1 MILGRSSFFIIILTV
16 IITSISPLKA
26 NNNPVGLGVGT
37 RTCSNFIIETVEIGD
52 DGDLTERALKRRLVY
67 MQWTNGFMTAL
78 NIRHFEKNNKFKD
91 LNTVVNHN
99 DFYNQIL
106 SSCNYLIDEGD
117 YNDFSIATFVLF
129 DNISQEENTED

>member
-1 MILGRSSFFIIILTV
+1 MVLGRSSFFIIILTV

-26 NNNPVGLGVGT
+26 NDDPVGLGVGT

-67 MQWTNGFMTAL
+67 LQWANGFMTAL
-78 NIRHFEKNNKFKD
+78 NIRNFEKNNEFKN

-106 SSCNYLIDEGD
+106 SSCNYIIDEGD

-129 DNISQEENTED
+129 DNIPQEENKED

>member
-1 MILGRSSFFIIILTV
+1 MVVGRSSFFIIILTV

-26 NNNPVGLGVGT
+26 NDDPVGLGVGT

-67 MQWTNGFMTAL
+67 MQWANGFMTAL

>member
-1 MILGRSSFFIIILTV
+1 MVLGRSSFFIIILTV

-26 NNNPVGLGVGT
+26 NDDPVGLGVGT

-67 MQWTNGFMTAL
+67 LQWANGFMTAL
-78 NIRHFEKNNKFKD
+78 NIRYFEKNYDFKN
-91 LNTVVNHN
+91 LNTVVIHN

-106 SSCNYLIDEGD
+106 SSCNYIIDEGD

-129 DNISQEENTED
+129 DNIPQEENKED

>member
-1 MILGRSSFFIIILTV
+1 MVLGRSSFFIIILSV

-26 NNNPVGLGVGT
+26 NDDPVGLGVGT

-52 DGDLTERALKRRLVY
+52 NGDLTERALKRRLVY
-67 MQWTNGFMTAL
+67 LQWANGFMTAL
-78 NIRHFEKNNKFKD
+78 NIRYFEKNNEFKN

-106 SSCNYLIDEGD
+106 SSCNYIIDEGD

-129 DNISQEENTED
+129 DNIPQEENKED

>member
-1 MILGRSSFFIIILTV
+1 MVLGRSSFFIIILTV

-26 NNNPVGLGVGT
+26 NGDPVGLGVGT

-67 MQWTNGFMTAL
+67 LQWANGFMTAL
-78 NIRHFEKNNKFKD
+78 NIRYFEKNNEFKN

-106 SSCNYLIDEGD
+106 SSCNYIIDEGD

-129 DNISQEENTED
+129 DNIPQEENKED

>member
-1 MILGRSSFFIIILTV
+1 MVLGRRSFFIIILTI

-26 NNNPVGLGVGT
+26 NNDPVGLGVGT

-67 MQWTNGFMTAL
+67 LQWANGFMTAL
-78 NIRHFEKNNKFKD
+78 NIRHFEKNNEFKN

-106 SSCNYLIDEGD
+106 SSCNYIIDEGD

-129 DNISQEENTED
+129 DNIPQEENKED

>member
-1 MILGRSSFFIIILTV
+1 MLLGRSSFFIIILTV
-16 IITSISPLKA
+16 IIISISPLKA
-26 NNNPVGLGVGT
+26 NDDPVGLGVGT

-67 MQWTNGFMTAL
+67 LQWANGFMTAL
-78 NIRHFEKNNKFKD
+78 NIRHFEKNNEFKN

-106 SSCNYLIDEGD
+106 SSCNYIIDEGD

-129 DNISQEENTED
+129 DNIPKEENTED

>member
-1 MILGRSSFFIIILTV
+1 MVLGRSSFFIIILTV
-16 IITSISPLKA
+16 TITSISPLKA
-26 NNNPVGLGVGT
+26 NDDPVGLGVGT

-67 MQWTNGFMTAL
+67 LQWANGFMTAL
-78 NIRHFEKNNKFKD
+78 NIRYFEKNNEFKN

-106 SSCNYLIDEGD
+106 SSCNYIIDEGD

-129 DNISQEENTED
+129 DNIPQEENKED

>member
-1 MILGRSSFFIIILTV
+1 MVLGRSSFFIIILTV
-16 IITSISPLKA
+16 IITPISPLKA
-26 NNNPVGLGVGT
+26 NDDPVGLGVGT

-67 MQWTNGFMTAL
+67 LQWANGFMTAL
-78 NIRHFEKNNKFKD
+78 NIRHFEKNNEFKN

>member
-1 MILGRSSFFIIILTV
+1 MVLGRSSFFIIILTV

-26 NNNPVGLGVGT
+26 NDDPVGLGVGT

-67 MQWTNGFMTAL
+67 LQWANGFMTAL
-78 NIRHFEKNNKFKD
+78 NIRHFEKNNEFKN

-106 SSCNYLIDEGD
+106 SSCNYIIDEGD

-129 DNISQEENTED
+129 DNISQEENKED

>member
-1 MILGRSSFFIIILTV
+1 MALGRSSFFIIILTV

-26 NNNPVGLGVGT
+26 NDDPVGLGVGT

-67 MQWTNGFMTAL
+67 LQWANGFMTAL
-78 NIRHFEKNNKFKD
+78 NIRYFEKNNEFKN

-106 SSCNYLIDEGD
+106 SSCNYIIDEGD

-129 DNISQEENTED
+129 DNIPREENKED

>member
-1 MILGRSSFFIIILTV
+1 MVLGRSSFFIIILTV

-26 NNNPVGLGVGT
+26 NDDPVGLGVGT

-52 DGDLTERALKRRLVY
+52 DGALTERALKRRLVY
-67 MQWTNGFMTAL
+67 LQWANGFMTAL
-78 NIRHFEKNNKFKD
+78 NIRYFEKNNEFKN

-106 SSCNYLIDEGD
+106 SSCNYIIDEGD

-129 DNISQEENTED
+129 DNIPQEENKED

>member
-1 MILGRSSFFIIILTV
+1 MVLGRSSFFIIILTV

-26 NNNPVGLGVGT
+26 NDDPVGLGVGT

-67 MQWTNGFMTAL
+67 MQWANGFMTAL

-106 SSCNYLIDEGD
+106 SSCNYIIDEGD

-129 DNISQEENTED
+129 DNIPKEENTED

>member
-1 MILGRSSFFIIILTV
+1 MVLGRSSFFIIILTV

-26 NNNPVGLGVGT
+26 NNDPVGLGVGT

-67 MQWTNGFMTAL
+67 LQWANGFMTAL

>member
-1 MILGRSSFFIIILTV
+1 MALGRSSFFIIILTV

-26 NNNPVGLGVGT
+26 NNDPVGLGVGT

-67 MQWTNGFMTAL
+67 LQWANGFMTAL
-78 NIRHFEKNNKFKD
+78 NIRYFEKNNEFKN

-106 SSCNYLIDEGD
+106 SSCNYIIDEGD

-129 DNISQEENTED
+129 DNIEQEENEKN

>member
-106 SSCNYLIDEGD
+106 SSCNYLIDEGE

>member
-1 MILGRSSFFIIILTV
+1 MVLGRSSFFIIILTV

-37 RTCSNFIIETVEIGD
+37 RTCSNFIFETVEIGD

>member
-1 MILGRSSFFIIILTV
+1 MVLGRSSFFIIILTV
-16 IITSISPLKA
+16 TITSISPLKA
-26 NNNPVGLGVGT
+26 NDDPIGLGVGT

-67 MQWTNGFMTAL
+67 LQWANGFMTAL
-78 NIRHFEKNNKFKD
+78 NIRYFEKNNEFKN

-106 SSCNYLIDEGD
+106 SSCNYIIDEGD

-129 DNISQEENTED
+129 DNIPQEENKED

>member
-1 MILGRSSFFIIILTV
+1 MVLGRSSFFIIILTV

-26 NNNPVGLGVGT
+26 NDDTVGLGVGT

-67 MQWTNGFMTAL
+67 LQWANGFMTAL
-78 NIRHFEKNNKFKD
+78 NIRYFEKNNEFKN
-91 LNTVVNHN
+91 LNNVVNHN

-106 SSCNYLIDEGD
+106 SSCNYIIDEGD

-129 DNISQEENTED
+129 DNIPQEENKED

>member
-1 MILGRSSFFIIILTV
+1 MVLGRSSFFIIILTV
-16 IITSISPLKA
+16 IITFISPLKA
-26 NNNPVGLGVGT
+26 NNDPVGLGVGT

-67 MQWTNGFMTAL
+67 MQWANGFMTAL

-106 SSCNYLIDEGD
+106 SSCNYIIDEGD

-129 DNISQEENTED
+129 DNIEQEENEKN

>member
-129 DNISQEENTED
+129 DNIPKEENTED

>member
-1 MILGRSSFFIIILTV
+1 MVLGRSSFFIIILTV
-16 IITSISPLKA
+16 IINSISPLKA
-26 NNNPVGLGVGT
+26 NDDPVGLGVGT

-67 MQWTNGFMTAL
+67 LQWANGFMTAL
-78 NIRHFEKNNKFKD
+78 NIRYFEKNNEFKN

-106 SSCNYLIDEGD
+106 SSCNYIIDEGD

-129 DNISQEENTED
+129 DNIPQEENKED

>member
-1 MILGRSSFFIIILTV
+1 MVLGRSSFFIIILTV

-26 NNNPVGLGVGT
+26 NNDPVGLGVGT

-67 MQWTNGFMTAL
+67 LQWANGFMTAL
-78 NIRHFEKNNKFKD
+78 NIRYFEKNNEFKN

-106 SSCNYLIDEGD
+106 SSCNYIIDEGD

-129 DNISQEENTED
+129 DNIPREENKED

>member
-1 MILGRSSFFIIILTV
+1 MVLGRSSFFIIILTV

-26 NNNPVGLGVGT
+26 NDDPVGLGVGT

-67 MQWTNGFMTAL
+67 LQWANGFMTAL
-78 NIRHFEKNNKFKD
+78 NIRHFEKNNEFKN

-106 SSCNYLIDEGD
+106 SSCNYIIDEGD

-129 DNISQEENTED
+129 DNIEQEENEKN

>member
-1 MILGRSSFFIIILTV
+1 MVLGRSSFFIIILTF

-26 NNNPVGLGVGT
+26 NDDPVGLGVGT

-67 MQWTNGFMTAL
+67 LQWANGFMTAL
-78 NIRHFEKNNKFKD
+78 NIRHFEKNNEFKN

-106 SSCNYLIDEGD
+106 SSCNYIIDEGD

-129 DNISQEENTED
+129 DNIPQEENKED

>member
-1 MILGRSSFFIIILTV
+1 MVLGRSSFFIIILTF

-26 NNNPVGLGVGT
+26 NNDPVGLGVGT

-67 MQWTNGFMTAL
+67 LQWANGFMTAL
-78 NIRHFEKNNKFKD
+78 NIRHFEKNNEFKN

-106 SSCNYLIDEGD
+106 SSCNYIIDEGD

-129 DNISQEENTED
+129 DNIPQE

>member
-1 MILGRSSFFIIILTV
+1 MALGRSSFFIIILTV
-16 IITSISPLKA
+16 IITFISPLKA
-26 NNNPVGLGVGT
+26 NNDPVGLGVGT

-52 DGDLTERALKRRLVY
+52 DGDLTQRALKRRLVY
-67 MQWTNGFMTAL
+67 MQWANGFMTAL

>member
-1 MILGRSSFFIIILTV
+1 MVLGRSSFFIIILTV

-26 NNNPVGLGVGT
+26 NNDPVGLGVGT

-67 MQWTNGFMTAL
+67 MQWANGFMTAL

>member
-1 MILGRSSFFIIILTV
+1 MVLGRSSFFIIILTV

-26 NNNPVGLGVGT
+26 NDDPVGLGVGT

-67 MQWTNGFMTAL
+67 LQWANGFMTAL

-129 DNISQEENTED
+129 DNIPKEENTED

>member
-1 MILGRSSFFIIILTV
+1 MVLGRSSFFIIILIV

-26 NNNPVGLGVGT
+26 NDDPVGLGVGT

-67 MQWTNGFMTAL
+67 MQWANGFMTAL

-106 SSCNYLIDEGD
+106 SSCNYIIDEGD

>member
-1 MILGRSSFFIIILTV
+1 MVLGRSSFFIIILTV

-26 NNNPVGLGVGT
+26 NDDPVGLGVGT

-67 MQWTNGFMTAL
+67 LQWANGFMTAL
-78 NIRHFEKNNKFKD
+78 NIRYFEKNNEFKN

-106 SSCNYLIDEGD
+106 SSCNYIIDEGD

-129 DNISQEENTED
+129 DNIPREENKED

>member
-1 MILGRSSFFIIILTV
+1 MVLGRSSFFIIILTV

-26 NNNPVGLGVGT
+26 NDDPVGLGVGT

-52 DGDLTERALKRRLVY
+52 DGDLTKRALKRRLVY
-67 MQWTNGFMTAL
+67 LQWANGFMTAL
-78 NIRHFEKNNKFKD
+78 NIRHFEKNNEFKN

-106 SSCNYLIDEGD
+106 SSCNYIIDEGD

-129 DNISQEENTED
+129 DNIPQEENKED

>member
-1 MILGRSSFFIIILTV
+1 MVLGRSSFFIIILTV

-26 NNNPVGLGVGT
+26 NDDPVGLGVGT
-37 RTCSNFIIETVEIGD
+37 KTCSNFIIETVEIGD
-52 DGDLTERALKRRLVY
+52 NGDLTERALKRRLVY
-67 MQWTNGFMTAL
+67 LQWANGFMTAL
-78 NIRHFEKNNKFKD
+78 NIRHFEKNNEFKN

-106 SSCNYLIDEGD
+106 SSCNYIIDEGD

>member
-1 MILGRSSFFIIILTV
+1 MVVGRSSFFIIILTV

-26 NNNPVGLGVGT
+26 NDDPVGLGVGT

-52 DGDLTERALKRRLVY
+52 NGDLTERALKRRLVY
-67 MQWTNGFMTAL
+67 MQWANGFMTAL

-106 SSCNYLIDEGD
+106 SSCNYIIDEGD

-129 DNISQEENTED
+129 DNIPQEENKED

>member
-1 MILGRSSFFIIILTV
+1 MVLGRSSFFIIILTV

-26 NNNPVGLGVGT
+26 NDDPVGLGVGT

-67 MQWTNGFMTAL
+67 LQWANGFMTAL
-78 NIRHFEKNNKFKD
+78 NIRHFEKNNEFKN

-106 SSCNYLIDEGD
+106 SSCNYIIDEGD

>member
-1 MILGRSSFFIIILTV
+1 MVVGRSSFFIIILTV

-26 NNNPVGLGVGT
+26 NDDPVGLGVGT

-52 DGDLTERALKRRLVY
+52 NGDLTERALKRRLVY
-67 MQWTNGFMTAL
+67 MQWANGFMTAL
-78 NIRHFEKNNKFKD
+78 NIRHFEKNNEFKN

-106 SSCNYLIDEGD
+106 SSCNYIIDEGD

-129 DNISQEENTED
+129 DNIPQEENKED